1 MKICSKRLL
10 QFDRFHKGNF
20 PQKDRKGSYS
30 WWNLSA
36 SEHFA
41 GIAGTAAFSSSME
54 RSLVW
59 RTCEFQAFDLKF
71 KTGLNNKALCCHT
84 CLTLSSRSGTW
95 VLLLNWNSLGPNRV
109 FLLQFNSNL
118 FQNTFVCRGSASV
131 MSEPILQNQGQE
143 TSLRGPSCLF
153 ISEGQS
159 AHLPQHWQTGQ
170 QGLLG
175 LKIWEGSISKIGRK
189 KPQILK

>member
-20 PQKDRKGSYS
+20 PGKDRKGSYS

-41 GIAGTAAFSSSME
+41 GIAGTVAFWSSME

-59 RTCEFQAFDLKF
+59 RTCEFQAYDLKF
-71 KTGLNNKALCCHT
+71 KTGLKNKALCCHS
-84 CLTLSSRSGTW
+84 CLTLLSSRSGTW
-95 VLLLNWNSLGPNRV
+95 VLLVNWNSLGPDRV
-109 FLLQFNSNL
+109 FLSKSNSNL
-118 FQNTFVCRGSASV
+118 FQNTIFVCQGFASV
-131 MSEPILQNQGQE
+131 MSEPILQNQGRE
-143 TSLRGPSCLF
+143 TYLDGPSYLF

-170 QGLLG
+170 QGLLS
-175 LKIWEGSISKIGRK
+175 LKIWEGNISKIGRK
-189 KPQILK
+189 TLRY